1 MGLVRPFPLGMGGI
15 QAVPSNMLPAFTT
28 EISNAGYQ
36 FSPEAVYFGIGDE
49 GIRRQGWKQRNT
61 LGR

>member
-1 MGLVRPFPLGMGGI
+1 
-15 QAVPSNMLPAFTT
+15 MLPAFTT
-28 EISNAGYQ
+28 EISDAGYQ
-36 FSPEAVYFGIGDE
+36 FSLEAVYFGIGDE